1 MSRNLLSA
9 EYNKYD
15 TLNKLLKEVKLGRML
30 GPFTKKPI
38 SNLRVS
44 PIGLTPKD
52 DGTWRL
58 ITNLSHPL
66 GNSVNDFIDPELCR
80 VQYSSFDKVITM
92 ISNLGKGALCG
103 KIDIKSAFRL
113 LIVSPSDFDLV
124 GIYFDGKFYID
135 KCLPMGCSLS
145 CSLFEKFSSFLQW
158 AVVRETGLNT
168 IDHYLDDFFFAGSSS
183 SSDCQLLMDGFISL
197 AKIIGVPLAENKTTG
212 PTTVLRYLGFE
223 IDTLLMM
230 IRIQEKI
237 DKLRSMLQPIIL
249 KKKVKVKHLESL
261 TGLMAF
267 CSKALPSSRAFIRR
281 FYDILASIK
290 VKKPYYKVKINNE
303 MKCDAQLW
311 LQFLEHFNGVVYFP
325 EKEWVSNETLQ
336 LFTDSTGCEYLR
348 CGAYAEGNWAQLR

>member
-1 MSRNLLSA
+1 
-9 EYNKYD
+9 
-15 TLNKLLKEVKLGRML
+15 
-30 GPFTKKPI
+30 
-38 SNLRVS
+38 VS

-158 AVVRETGLNT
+158 AVVRETGLST
-168 IDHYLDDFFFAGSSS
+168 IDHYLDDFFFAGSSF
-183 SSDCQLLMDGFISL
+183 SSDC
-197 AKIIGVPLAENKTTG
+197 
-212 PTTVLRYLGFE
+212 
-223 IDTLLMM
+223 
-230 IRIQEKI
+230 
-237 DKLRSMLQPIIL
+237 
-249 KKKVKVKHLESL
+249 
-261 TGLMAF
+261 
-267 CSKALPSSRAFIRR
+267 
-281 FYDILASIK
+281 
-290 VKKPYYKVKINNE
+290 
-303 MKCDAQLW
+303 
-311 LQFLEHFNGVVYFP
+311 
-325 EKEWVSNETLQ
+325 
-336 LFTDSTGCEYLR
+336 
-348 CGAYAEGNWAQLR
+348 